1 MFKRS
6 DKDKRPTVQIFVD
19 GVAVAT
25 REGDTVSAALFASG
39 RDMRR
44 ATAVSGAARLPY
56 CMMGVCF
63 DCLVTIDG
71 VGNRQG
77 CLVPV
82 AEGMQ
87 VVMAD
92 RDEVTLRS
100 HVERRRERL
109 TDVRDGLVRIRSERG
124 NVDQANNLRIIA
136 RFGDDQTTIGVPHK
150 DHRPFFGGDDT
161 FCRCHVVCE
170 GG

>member
-1 MFKRS
+1 MFRRS
-6 DKDKRPTVQIFVD
+6 DQDNRPPVQIFVD
-19 GVAVAT
+19 GVAVAA
-25 REGDTVSAALFASG
+25 REGDMVSAALFASG
-39 RDMRR
+39 LDMRR

-87 VVMAD
+87 V
-92 RDEVTLRS
+92 EIQKGK
-100 HVERRRERL
+100 RE
-109 TDVRDGLVRIRSERG
+109 
-124 NVDQANNLRIIA
+124 
-136 RFGDDQTTIGVPHK
+136 IG
-150 DHRPFFGGDDT
+150 R
-161 FCRCHVVCE
+161 
-170 GG
+170 

>member
-6 DKDKRPTVQIFVD
+6 DRDKRPPVQIFVD
-19 GVAVAT
+19 GVAVAA
-25 REGDTVSAALFASG
+25 RQGDTVSAALLASR
-39 RDMRR
+39 RDVRR

-82 AEGMQ
+82 ADGMQ
-87 VVMAD
+87 I
-92 RDEVTLRS
+92 EIQKGK
-100 HVERRRERL
+100 RE
-109 TDVRDGLVRIRSERG
+109 
-124 NVDQANNLRIIA
+124 
-136 RFGDDQTTIGVPHK
+136 IG
-150 DHRPFFGGDDT
+150 R
-161 FCRCHVVCE
+161 
-170 GG
+170 